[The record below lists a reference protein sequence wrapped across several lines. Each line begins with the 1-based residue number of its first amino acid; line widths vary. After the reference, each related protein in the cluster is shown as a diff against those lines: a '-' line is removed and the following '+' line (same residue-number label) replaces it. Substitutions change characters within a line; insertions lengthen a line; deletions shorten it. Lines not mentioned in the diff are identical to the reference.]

1 MVPQRPAGSAAPTR
15 PSGTVQLAQAQTFEG
30 VKTRIIAKLEERM
43 NPAASKRMPSSI
55 LRQSL
60 RAYAEQLAD
69 QEGSRLA
76 KPDRERL
83 VDEVL
88 AELLGYGPLDELF
101 RDPAVRE
108 VMVTGPGVVLV
119 RRDTAGWVPTN
130 VRFRDDA
137 HLRAALDRLATH
149 ADPVGAVTASVN
161 LFDLKLP
168 NGFRA
173 VAVIPPDAVGQSP
186 RVAFV
191 RMEANPPAL
200 AADPVTSPSGRQ
212 LHSATTRPP
221 LSGSMSPPP
230 TRPLSSTVAPAAA
243 RPLTGSASAAT
254 TRPGSGPVAPSPA
267 RPTSVSRATPPARP
281 SPLEFTP
288 SRDKFTVY
296 RKLITER
303 LFTKLAQ
310 HGIYDLSRVDN
321 AELGKIVATFI
332 TEYCTQERLYLSDE
346 DQARMLLEI
355 LAAMRR

>member
-1 MVPQRPAGSAAPTR
+1 MFPQRPAGPIPTR
-15 PSGTVQLAQAQTFEG
+15 PSGTVQLVQAQTFEA
-30 VKTRIIAKLEERM
+30 VKTRVIAKLEERM

-55 LRQSL
+55 LRQGL
-60 RAYAEQLAD
+60 RSYAEQIAE
-69 QEGSRLA
+69 QEGSRLP

-101 RDPAVRE
+101 RDVNVRE
-108 VMVTGPGVVLV
+108 VMVTGPSVVLV

-137 HLRAALDRLATH
+137 HLRSALDRLATH

-200 AADPVTSPSGRQ
+200 AAEPVTSPSGRQ
-212 LHSATTRPP
+212 LHSATTRLP
-221 LSGSMSPPP
+221 LSGSVSPPP
-230 TRPLSSTVAPAAA
+230 VRPLSSPAPPAA
-243 RPLTGSASAAT
+243 RPLTGSVSAT
-254 TRPGSGPVAPSPA
+254 PDRPGSGPVAPPPA
-267 RPTSVSRATPPARP
+267 RPTGVSRATPPARP

-296 RKLITER
+296 RKLIAER

-321 AELGKIVATFI
+321 AELRKIVAAFI
-332 TEYCTQERLYLSDE
+332 TEYCDQERLYLSDD

>member
-1 MVPQRPAGSAAPTR
+1 
-15 PSGTVQLAQAQTFEG
+15 
-30 VKTRIIAKLEERM
+30 
-43 NPAASKRMPSSI
+43 MPSSI
-55 LRQSL
+55 LRQGL
-60 RAYAEQLAD
+60 RAYAEQLTEL
-69 QEGSRLA
+69 EGSRLPKA
-76 KPDRERL
+76 DRERL

-108 VMVTGPGVVLV
+108 VMVTGPNVVLV

-130 VRFRDDA
+130 VRFKDEA

-191 RMEANPPAL
+191 RVEANPPLL
-200 AADPVTSPSGRQ
+200 AAEPLKPATSR
-212 LHSATTRPP
+212 LLASATTRPLSKSDSAATTRSP
-221 LSGSMSPPP
+221 LE
-230 TRPLSSTVAPAAA
+230 
-243 RPLTGSASAAT
+243 SASAAT
-254 TRPGSGPVAPSPA
+254 ARAGSDSAAHAKPP
-267 RPTSVSRATPPARP
+267 SVSRMTPPGRP

-288 SRDKFTVY
+288 SRDPIQVY

-303 LFTKLAQ
+303 LYTKLAQ
-310 HGIYDLSRVDN
+310 HGLYDLARVDDV
-321 AELGKIVATFI
+321 ELRKILAAFI
-332 TEYCTQERLYLSDE
+332 AEYCTQERLYFSDD

-355 LAAMRR
+355 MVSMRR

>member
-1 MVPQRPAGSAAPTR
+1 MFPQRPAGSVAPAR
-15 PSGTVQLAQAQTFEG
+15 SSGTVQLAQAQSFE
-30 VKTRIIAKLEERM
+30 VIKTRIVVKLEERM
-43 NPAASKRMPSSI
+43 NPAASKRVPSSI
-55 LRQSL
+55 LRQGL
-60 RAYAEQLAD
+60 RAHAEQLVE
-69 QEGSRLA
+69 QEGRGLA
-76 KPDRERL
+76 KADRARM

-108 VMVTGPGVVLV
+108 VMVTGPNVVLV
-119 RRDTAGWVPTN
+119 RRDTAGWLPTN
-130 VRFRDDA
+130 VRFRDEA

-191 RMEANPPAL
+191 RFEVQAPSGTGE
-200 AADPVTSPSGRQ
+200 PVISPSGRF
-212 LHSATTRPP
+212 LNVTTAR
-221 LSGSMSPPP
+221 SGSGLSALP
-230 TRPLSSTVAPAAA
+230 TE
-243 RPLTGSASAAT
+243 
-254 TRPGSGPVAPSPA
+254 PVMNVTHS
-267 RPTSVSRATPPARP
+267 TPPARP

-288 SRDKFTVY
+288 SRDKVTVY

-310 HGIYDLSRVDN
+310 HGIYDLARVED
-321 AELGKIVATFI
+321 AELRKIVATFI
-332 TEYCTQERLYLSDE
+332 AEYCERERIYLSDE
-346 DQARMLLEI
+346 DQGRMLLEI
-355 LAAMRR
+355 LTSMRR

>member
-1 MVPQRPAGSAAPTR
+1 M
-15 PSGTVQLAQAQTFEG
+15 
-30 VKTRIIAKLEERM
+30 IAKLEERM

-55 LRQSL
+55 LRQGL
-60 RAYAEQLAD
+60 RAYAEQLAE
-69 QEGSRLA
+69 QEGKNLL
-76 KPDRERL
+76 KHDRERL

-101 RDPAVRE
+101 RDAHVRE
-108 VMVTGPGVVLV
+108 VMVTGPHVVLV

-130 VRFRDDA
+130 VRFRDEN

-168 NGFRA
+168 NGFRV
-173 VAVIPPDAVGQSP
+173 VAVIPPDAAGQSP
-186 RVAFV
+186 NVAFV

-200 AADPVTSPSGRQ
+200 AAEPATSPSGRQ
-212 LHSATTRPP
+212 LHAA
-221 LSGSMSPPP
+221 SM
-230 TRPLSSTVAPAAA
+230 

-254 TRPGSGPVAPSPA
+254 AKPGSGLTNT
-267 RPTSVSRATPPARP
+267 PTSRSTGPSNLTPPARP

-288 SRDKFTVY
+288 SRDKFTVC

-310 HGIYDLSRVDN
+310 HGIYDLSRVDEV
-321 AELGKIVATFI
+321 ELRKIVAAFI
-332 TEYCTQERLYLSDE
+332 GEYCDQERFFLSDE
-346 DQARMLLEI
+346 DQARMQLEI
-355 LAAMRR
+355 LAGMRR